1 MTVAGASSY
10 DGNNDAESRIEVIDN
25 SGNLPPPANLELADS
40 VLNRLEPKDR
50 HEMGQMIHSRSVMG
64 GILFAAVGIFWWLTV
79 SVIGNTLGDTDPEL
93 PASMIFNLGFFHVS
107 LLIPLLVL
115 IATVLLMHSRERS
128 SWESGLIGGIL
139 LIIALYFTLEPL
151 GWIVFTDQGSPS
163 MVLQSLRIGALA
175 IMVHFASHMLL
186 DAILLSWVQKMLQ
199 KFPLE
204 LSTLD
209 EPLLLGSGDFDKD
222 EEEVSPA

>member
-1 MTVAGASSY
+1 
-10 DGNNDAESRIEVIDN
+10 
-25 SGNLPPPANLELADS
+25 
-40 VLNRLEPKDR
+40 
-50 HEMGQMIHSRSVMG
+50 
-64 GILFAAVGIFWWLTV
+64 
-79 SVIGNTLGDTDPEL
+79 
-93 PASMIFNLGFFHVS
+93 MIFNLGFFHVS

-128 SWESGLIGGIL
+128 SWQSGLIGGIL

-199 KFPLE
+199 SFPLE
-204 LSTLD
+204 LSTL
-209 EPLLLGSGDFDKD
+209 EPLLLGQGGFDKD

>member
-1 MTVAGASSY
+1 MTVAGASST
-10 DGNNDAESRIEVIDN
+10 DGISDAESRIEVTDS
-25 SGNLPPPANLELADS
+25 SGKLPHPANLELADS

-50 HEMGQMIHSRSVMG
+50 HEMGQMIHSRSVMSG
-64 GILFAAVGIFWWLTV
+64 TLFAAVGIFWWLTV
-79 SVIGNTLGDTDPEL
+79 SVSGNKLGDTEPGL
-93 PASMIFNLGFFHVS
+93 PTSMILNLGFFQVS

-115 IATVLLMHSRERS
+115 VATVLLMHSRERS
-128 SWESGLIGGIL
+128 SWQSGTIGGIL

-175 IMVHFASHMLL
+175 IMVHFATHMLL

-199 KFPLE
+199 SFPLE
-204 LSTLD
+204 LSNLED
-209 EPLLLGSGDFDKD
+209 PLLLGPGDFDKN
-222 EEEVSPA
+222 EEEVTPA

>member
-1 MTVAGASSY
+1 MTDAGTSFN
-10 DGNNDAESRIEVIDN
+10 DGNNDAESRIEVTDN
-25 SGNLPPPANLELADS
+25 SGNLPNPANLELADS

-64 GILFAAVGIFWWLTV
+64 GVLFTVVGIFWWLTV
-79 SVIGNTLGDTDPEL
+79 SVIGNSLGDTDPDL
-93 PASMIFNLGFFHVS
+93 PASMIFNLGFFYVS
-107 LLIPLLVL
+107 LLIPLLV
-115 IATVLLMHSRERS
+115 IVATVLLMHSRERS
-128 SWESGLIGGIL
+128 SWQSGLIGGIL

-163 MVLQSLRIGALA
+163 MALQSLRIGALA

-199 KFPLE
+199 SFPLE
-204 LSTLD
+204 LSTI
-209 EPLLLGSGDFDKD
+209 EPLLIGQGDFNKD
-222 EEEVSPA
+222 EEDVSPA

>member
-1 MTVAGASSY
+1 MTGAGVSFN
-10 DGNNDAESRIEVIDN
+10 DGNSDAESRIEVIDN
-25 SGNLPPPANLELADS
+25 SGNLPHPSNLELADS

-64 GILFAAVGIFWWLTV
+64 GVLFAAVGIFWWLTV
-79 SVIGNTLGDTDPEL
+79 SVIGNKIGDTNPDL
-93 PASMIFNLGFFHVS
+93 PASMIFNLGFFYVS

-115 IATVLLMHSRERS
+115 VATVLLMHSRERS
-128 SWESGLIGGIL
+128 SWQSGLIGGVL

-151 GWIVFTDQGSPS
+151 GWIVFSDQGSPS

-199 KFPLE
+199 SFPLE
-204 LSTLD
+204 LSAL
-209 EPLLLGSGDFDKD
+209 EPLLLGKGDFDKD
-222 EEEVSPA
+222 EEEASLA